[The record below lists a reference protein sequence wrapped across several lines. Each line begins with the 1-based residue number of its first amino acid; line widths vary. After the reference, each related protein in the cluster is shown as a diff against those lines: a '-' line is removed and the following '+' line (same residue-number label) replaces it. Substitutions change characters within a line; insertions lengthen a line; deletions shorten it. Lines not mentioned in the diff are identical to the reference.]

1 VKKSVSKFAF
11 QIQPAALQLGL
22 AVRSGN
28 TDAVKALLAGGADA
42 NALMGNGK
50 TPLDIA
56 RVNNRADI
64 LSMF

>member
-1 VKKSVSKFAF
+1 M
-11 QIQPAALQLGL
+11 
-22 AVRSGN
+22 RSGN
-28 TDAVKALLAGGADA
+28 ADAVKALLAGGADA

>member
-1 VKKSVSKFAF
+1 M
-11 QIQPAALQLGL
+11 
-22 AVRSGN
+22 RSGN
-28 TDAVKALLAGGADA
+28 ADAVKALLVDGGADA

-56 RVNNRADI
+56 RVNNRVEI